1 MKILAMCNIDN
12 EIILD
17 KTYECLEDSEKG
29 YLVLNELNIT
39 KIYDKLLFG
48 ILPLEV
54 EKPTSIK

>member
-29 YLVLNELNIT
+29 YLV
-39 KIYDKLLFG
+39 
-48 ILPLEV
+48 
-54 EKPTSIK
+54 